1 MRRRIKRRSKTKK
14 RSAKKRAFARGS
26 TKPMRVGF
34 RLS

>member
-1 MRRRIKRRSKTKK
+1 MRRRTKRRTKTK
-14 RSAKKRAFARGS
+14 RSRAKKRAFARGS